1 MSISPSQNQG
11 RTTMNTRLG
20 FLFVVL
26 WMHSLCAVVTITEQ
40 KKGLL
45 LQTEYGMYEVT
56 EPVICELIISQ
67 GFQRLKCIHQ
77 YGVTHYANNGSDDFN
92 RFDHSIGV
100 FVLLRHYGA
109 GLEEQIAGLLH
120 DVSHTVFSHVGD
132 FVFDSY
138 FNRYSYQ
145 DDIHEWHLEKIGI
158 MDILRKH
165 GYADCCS
172 VHAKKSQR
180 MLEQDR
186 PDLCMDRVEYL
197 LRGALVD
204 NIINESEILP
214 IIQDLHYQDGVWF
227 FTHADSAKKL
237 GLVALWLSEN
247 IFGTAWNGYIY
258 RNAADAL
265 LRSVELG
272 LISLEDIHFSTDD
285 VVWQKML
292 ASDDDLIKQSLD
304 KVIHYRQQY
313 DVVDQNSEYDLHLK
327 AKCLGIDPWV
337 KTQGG
342 IVRLSTIDLEYAK
355 EYNRVNDMIAKGWYL
370 KLR

>member
-1 MSISPSQNQG
+1 MI
-11 RTTMNTRLG
+11 TRLG
-20 FLFVVL
+20 MLTVVL
-26 WMHSLCAVVTITEQ
+26 WMHSLCAIVTIDQ
-40 KKGLL
+40 HQNGLI
-45 LQTEYGMYEVT
+45 LQTEYGTYEVS
-56 EPVICELIISQ
+56 EPVVCELITCP
-67 GFQRLKCIHQ
+67 GFQRLKLIHQ
-77 YGVTHYANNGSDDFN
+77 YGVTHYCQDGDWFN

-145 DDIHEWHLEKIGI
+145 DDIHEWHLDKIGI
-158 MDILRKH
+158 MDILKTH

-172 VHAKKSQR
+172 VNVKKSQR

-186 PDLCMDRVEYL
+186 PDLCIDRVEYL
-197 LRGALVD
+197 LRGGLADKQITQEEV
-204 NIINESEILP
+204 LP
-214 IIQDLHYQDGVWF
+214 IIQDLHYHEGVWF
-227 FTHADSAKKL
+227 FTHVDSAKKL
-237 GLVALWLSEN
+237 ALIALWLSEN
-247 IFGTAWNGYIY
+247 VFGTAWNGYIY

-265 LRSVELG
+265 LRSVDLG
-272 LISLEDIHFSTDD
+272 LISMEDIHFSTDD

-292 ASDDDLIKQSLD
+292 NSGDDLIKQSLD
-304 KVIHYRQQY
+304 KVIHYRQY
-313 DVVDQNSEYDLHLK
+313 YDLVDKYSSYDMHMK

-337 KTQGG
+337 KTQDGLK
-342 IVRLSTIDLEYAK
+342 RLSAIDNDYALEYA
-355 EYNRVNDMIAKGWYL
+355 RVNDLIAQGWYL

>member
-1 MSISPSQNQG
+1 
-11 RTTMNTRLG
+11 MNTRLG
-20 FLFVVL
+20 FFFIVL
-26 WMHSLCAVVTITEQ
+26 WAYSLSATVSIIEQ
-40 KKGLL
+40 KNGLL
-45 LQTEYGMYEVT
+45 LQTEYGTYGVT
-56 EPVICELIISQ
+56 EPVVCELIASH
-67 GFQRLKCIHQ
+67 GFQRLKSIHQ
-77 YGVTHYANNGSDDFN
+77 YGVTHYCNDGDWFN

-109 GLEEQIAGLLH
+109 ALEEQIAGLLH

-145 DDIHEWHLEKIGI
+145 DDIHEWHLQKIGI

-186 PDLCMDRVEYL
+186 PDLCIDRVEYL
-197 LRGALVD
+197 LRGGLVD
-204 NIINESEILP
+204 KIITESEILP
-214 IIQDLHYQDGVWF
+214 IVQDLYYQNGVWIF
-227 FTHADSAKKL
+227 KHADCAKKL

-247 IFGTAWNGYIY
+247 VFGTAWNGYIY
-258 RNAADAL
+258 SNAADAL

-272 LISLEDIHFSTDD
+272 LISMDDIHFSTDD
-285 VVWQKML
+285 VVWEKML
-292 ASDDDLIKQSLD
+292 NSGDDLIKQSLD
-304 KVIHYRQQY
+304 KVIHYRDYY
-313 DVVDQNSEYDLHLK
+313 DLTDAQHEYDLHLK

-337 KTQGG
+337 ETHAGLK
-342 IVRLSTIDLEYAK
+342 RLSAIDSDYAAEYQ
-355 EYNRVNDMIAKGWYL
+355 RVNDLIAKGWYL